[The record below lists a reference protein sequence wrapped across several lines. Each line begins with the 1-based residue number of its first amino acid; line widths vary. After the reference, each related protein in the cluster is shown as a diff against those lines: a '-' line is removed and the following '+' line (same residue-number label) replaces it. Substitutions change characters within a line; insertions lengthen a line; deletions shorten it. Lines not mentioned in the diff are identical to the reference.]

1 MKVLEQ
7 KNEEHQIILKVELE
21 PTDVAS
27 ALNKAY
33 QHVVQEVN
41 IPGFRKGKAPRAIV
55 EQRVG
60 KEALFDEAMEHFLPD
75 ACNSLIKEN
84 NIAVF
89 GRPQVYITQRE
100 PVIFEATIPQ
110 PPEIKLG
117 DYNTIKIK
125 PEEVIVKEEEVD
137 KVLGK
142 MRQQSSTF
150 EPVDRALAMGDTA
163 VMDITSTA
171 EGQEFINDKNIS
183 FIMQP
188 GIKFPVPGFNE
199 AMEGAGKGEDR
210 EFTLKQVD
218 DYYDKTFA
226 GKDIQFHVNL
236 TEVKEERLPELN
248 DDFVKKLGQGFETLD
263 ALTDRIRTDFRRREE
278 DRVKA
283 TFEDKIV
290 DALVDISQIDFP
302 PSLVEHEIDRMV
314 RSYVDRVSKSVR
326 SEEEFNS
333 IMGQTDEKKLHENY
347 RPQAVQNIKRS
358 LVLSKIAE
366 KEKLG
371 VVETEIDEQIAK
383 FTATG
388 EKQEERRKE
397 ISQPDSRAAI
407 RNWLT
412 MRKAIDFLAQKAQ
425 AE

>member
-7 KNEEHQIILKVELE
+7 KNEEHQVILKVELE

-33 QHVVQEVN
+33 QRVVQEVN

-55 EQRVG
+55 EQQVG
-60 KEALFDEAMEHFLPD
+60 KEALFDEAMEHFLPQ
-75 ACNSLIKEN
+75 ACNSLIKEH

-125 PEEVIVKEEEVD
+125 PEEVVVKEEEVD
-137 KVLGK
+137 KVLER
-142 MRQQSSTF
+142 MRKQCSTF
-150 EPVDRALAMGDTA
+150 EPVDRPLAMGDTA
-163 VMDITSTA
+163 VMEINSTA

-183 FIMQP
+183 FIMEP

-199 AMEGAGKGEDR
+199 AMEGGRKGEDR

-226 GKDIQFHVNL
+226 GKDIQFHVSL
-236 TEVKEERLPELN
+236 SEVKEERLPELN

-283 TFEDKIV
+283 AFEDKIV

-302 PSLVEHEIDRMV
+302 PALVEREVDRMV

-333 IMGQTDEKKLHENY
+333 IMGQTDEKKLRENY
-347 RPQAVQNIKRS
+347 QPQAVQNIKRS

-366 KEKLG
+366 QEKLG
-371 VVETEIDEQIAK
+371 VVEPEVDAQIAE

-388 EKQEERRKE
+388 EKQEERRQE
-397 ISQPDSRAAI
+397 LNQPDSRDAI

-412 MRKAIDFLAQKAQ
+412 MRKAIDFLAQTAQ

>member
-7 KNEEHQIILKVELE
+7 KNEEHQVILKVELE

-33 QHVVQEVN
+33 QQVVQEVN

-60 KEALFDEAMEHFLPD
+60 KEALFDEAMEHFLPE

-117 DYNTIKIK
+117 DYSTIKIK

-142 MRQQSSTF
+142 MRQQCSTF

-183 FIMQP
+183 FVMQP

-199 AMEGAGKGEDR
+199 AMEGGLKGEER

-226 GKDIQFHVNL
+226 GKEIHFHVNL

-248 DDFVKKLGQGFETLD
+248 DDFVKKLGQGFETLE

-290 DALVDISQIDFP
+290 DALIDISQIDFP
-302 PSLVEHEIDRMV
+302 PSLVEREIDRMV

-333 IMGQTDEKKLHENY
+333 IMGQSDEKKLRENY
-347 RPQAVQNIKRS
+347 KPQAVQNIKRS

-366 KEKLG
+366 QEKLG
-371 VVETEIDEQIAK
+371 TAETEIDEQIAK

-388 EKQEERRKE
+388 EKQEERRQE
-397 ISQPDSRAAI
+397 LNQPDGRAAI